1 MIDIKKIE
9 AAIAAVARNDKKD
22 LSEYKA
28 YPSHIYIDSQGKLIY
43 VKSRYKHHSTGD
55 KWIRSFHFD
64 EAGKLLYGEPDFNK
78 AYPEG
83 GGKKPLY
90 QRPDILQSSSEP
102 VYFFEGEH
110 KAELAKQLGFIG
122 TTTGGASTVD
132 KHYLEP
138 VRGRKVHLWPDY
150 DEAGGKWLQ
159 SLYPLLKALD
169 CEISVIN
176 ASELGIPEKGDIVD
190 WVELQKH
197 KAPDITDDDLS
208 KTIKKLPTYSDE
220 QLENLYHDDSDKS
233 SSSIISHDGQ
243 AVTPAQAQAII
254 DELAQL
260 TELEYTL
267 KRSEVAK
274 LLGMP
279 SSSLDKFV
287 KQVRNELDDD
297 KQASLI
303 PSTDPYSE
311 AVNGAEL
318 ADEIKTIIAEH
329 IACTDAVVIASTLW
343 IFFTWAI
350 DVSYIAPI
358 AWINAP
364 EKRCGKSQLL
374 TLLAR
379 MSKGAFSVSNIS
391 PSALFRFIE
400 KYKFKTTL
408 FIDEADTFINNNEDL
423 RGVLN
428 AGHSLDNPYI
438 IRCSGDDNEPTAYF
452 VYGAKAISGIGKIPN
467 TLMDRSISLTLRRML
482 KSERRKRVRDLPRHK
497 TDLIKEKLARW
508 ADDNMEAIEKA
519 KPELPDVINDRMQDN
534 WEILL
539 KVASVLGEDWL
550 AQANQACIEIS
561 GIEHDEP
568 SLNEQLL
575 KDIKSVF
582 ELKKITRISSM
593 DLIATLCS
601 DPEMNWATY
610 NRGKPITPKQVSN
623 RLGEY
628 KISSKS
634 LRVSGQVT
642 KGYDL
647 NDFKD
652 AFARYLADTP
662 SLSVT
667 ELQASK
673 HKGYSGN
680 TTVTTSESVTDK
692 KLPEALNS
700 LECNRVTD
708 RIPNHAHLPAEK
720 PRIVEGK
727 V

>member
-9 AAIAAVARNDKKD
+9 AVIAAAAKRDKQD
-22 LSEYKA
+22 LSQYRA
-28 YPSHIYIDSQGKLIY
+28 YPSHLYQDANGTLIY
-43 VKSRYKHHSTGD
+43 VKSRYKHPDTGD
-55 KWIRSFHFD
+55 KWIRSFHFN
-64 EAGKLLYGEPDFNK
+64 EAGKLQYGEPDFRK
-78 AYPEG
+78 VYPDG
-83 GGKKPLY
+83 AGKKPLY
-90 QRPDILQSSSEP
+90 QLSDIASVTDGSI
-102 VYFFEGEH
+102 YIFEGEQ
-110 KAELAKQLGFIG
+110 KAELAKRLGFNA
-122 TTTGGASTVD
+122 TTTGGATTVD
-132 KHYLEP
+132 KHYLKP
-138 VRGRKVHLWPDY
+138 LRGHKVVLWPDY
-150 DEAGGKWLQ
+150 DSAGKDWLL
-159 SLYPLLKALD
+159 SIYSHLTDLN
-169 CEISVIN
+169 CTITVIN
-176 ASELGIPEKGDIVD
+176 ASKLNIPEKGDIVD
-190 WVELQKH
+190 WVQLQK
-197 KAPDITDDDLS
+197 KGNPYITDAELFDV
-208 KTIKKLPTYSDE
+208 IKKLPTYEDE
-220 QLENLYHDDSDKS
+220 QLKQLLHDDSGKS
-233 SSSIISHDGQ
+233 STDIIAHDNQ
-243 AVTPAQAQAII
+243 PITTEQAQAII

-260 TELEYTL
+260 PELEYTL
-267 KRSEVAK
+267 KRAEVAK
-274 LLGMP
+274 SLGMP

-297 KQASLI
+297 NQVSLI
-303 PSTDPYSE
+303 PKTEPYSE
-311 AVNGAEL
+311 AVNGAEI

-343 IFFTWAI
+343 IFFTWVI
-350 DVSYIAPI
+350 EVSYIAPI

-379 MSKGAFSVSNIS
+379 MSKGDFSVSNIS

-438 IRCSGDDNEPTAYF
+438 IRCSGDDNEPTPYF
-452 VYGAKAISGIGKIPN
+452 VYGAKAISGIGKIPS

-482 KSERRKRVRDLPRHK
+482 KTESRKRVRDLPRDT

-508 ADDNMEAIEKA
+508 ADDNMLAVENA
-519 KPELPDVINDRMQDN
+519 KPQLPDVINDRMQDN

-539 KVASVLGEDWL
+539 KIATVLGDDWL

-582 ELKKITRISSM
+582 ESKGINRISSM
-593 DLIATLCS
+593 DLIANLCS
-601 DPEMNWATY
+601 DPEMNWVTY
-610 NRGKPITPKQVSN
+610 NRGKPITPKQVAS

-628 KISSKS
+628 DISSKT
-634 LRVSGQVT
+634 LRINGPAT

-652 AFARYLADTP
+652 TFARYLTTHLN
-662 SLSVT
+662 SSVT
-667 ELQASK
+667 ELQANNYK
-673 HKGYSGN
+673 AYSQKSS
-680 TTVTTSESVTDK
+680 VTNDDGVTDK
-692 KLPEALNS
+692 KAPEAFNS
-700 LECNRVTD
+700 LGCNRVTD
-708 RIPNHAHLPAEK
+708 KNHLPAQK
-720 PRIVEGK
+720 PHIVEGK
-727 V
+727 I